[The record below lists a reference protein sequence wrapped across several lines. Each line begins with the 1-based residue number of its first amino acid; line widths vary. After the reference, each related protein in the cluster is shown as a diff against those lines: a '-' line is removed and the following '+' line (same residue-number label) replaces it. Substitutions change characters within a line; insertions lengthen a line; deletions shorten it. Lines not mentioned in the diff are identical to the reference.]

1 MTTPFRATTGRL
13 AAPVTGEDHIRGP
26 ATAPVTLVE
35 YGDYQCP
42 YCGMAHPIVQELL
55 RERPNVVRFAF
66 RHFPLTNVHPFAEV
80 AAETAEAAGAR
91 QRFWQM
97 HDWLFE
103 HQDQFDPV
111 HLAAGVEEVGL
122 PVDEVIQEV
131 NDHIYLDRIRRDFV
145 SGARSGVNGTPT
157 FFINGLRHDGGYSL
171 PELLVVVDQAAT
183 VAA

>member
-1 MTTPFRATTGRL
+1 MTTPFRTTTGRL
-13 AAPVTGEDHIRGP
+13 AAPVTDEDHIRGP

-55 RERPNVVRFAF
+55 RERPDVVRFVF

-157 FFINGLRHDGGYSL
+157 FFINGLRHDGGYAL
-171 PELLVVVDQAAT
+171 PELLAAVDQAAT